1 MDKRRLVA
9 ENIAFQKTWEEIKK
23 KSESRDKSETF
34 NGEEYTKPNL
44 LIEDIIRNVETN

>member
-23 KSESRDKSETF
+23 NSESH
-34 NGEEYTKPNL
+34 GES
-44 LIEDIIRNVETN
+44 

>member
-1 MDKRRLVA
+1 M
-9 ENIAFQKTWEEIKK
+9 
-23 KSESRDKSETF
+23 ESRDKSETF